1 MCSSFLY
8 HSNGTSPIVFR
19 GATCNKR
26 TRNCGIVNELKPEII
41 KRAMFYIKQ
50 QMGLTSSS
58 EESLSS
64 TAGAS
69 GSSDSASEPS
79 PLSSKDSDPCSS
91 NNRRWTINAYS
102 QTKQTNKQKK
112 STPQTIGW
120 KRSKSFEEESRT
132 SSSSSDQLPSLHG
145 ESSAERSLPWS
156 PSLCPIF
163 CQRPWRRR
171 RQARS

>member
-1 MCSSFLY
+1 
-8 HSNGTSPIVFR
+8 
-19 GATCNKR
+19 
-26 TRNCGIVNELKPEII
+26 
-41 KRAMFYIKQ
+41 MFYIKQ

-102 QTKQTNKQKK
+102 QTKQTNKKK
-112 STPQTIGW
+112 KHATNNWVKKVEILRRGEPHLVIVVGPAPLAPRGIVGGEVATVVAVAVPHIL
-120 KRSKSFEEESRT
+120 SKA
-132 SSSSSDQLPSLHG
+132 LAAAAAG
-145 ESSAERSLPWS
+145 A
-156 PSLCPIF
+156 
-163 CQRPWRRR
+163 
-171 RQARS
+171 